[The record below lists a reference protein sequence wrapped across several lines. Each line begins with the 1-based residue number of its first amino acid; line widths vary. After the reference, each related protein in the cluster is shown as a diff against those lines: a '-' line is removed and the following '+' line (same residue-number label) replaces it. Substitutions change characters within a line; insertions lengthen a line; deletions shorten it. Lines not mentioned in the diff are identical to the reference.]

1 MDENNRRK
9 AIEDSIRGAYTST
22 FVTDAQAA
30 VIARDL
36 ALDEGRVR
44 NVMADARANHEVIR
58 SFLESAAAVPTVSAH
73 CV

>member
-1 MDENNRRK
+1 MTGTVDFDLVPPAARKSEIELSQALVDENNRRK

-36 ALDEGRVR
+36 ALDEG
-44 NVMADARANHEVIR
+44 
-58 SFLESAAAVPTVSAH
+58 
-73 CV
+73 